1 MKIGADKIIVPC
13 LGVVVVVVVVV
24 VVLATYLGGVEVLID
39 AG

>member
-13 LGVVVVVVVVV
+13 LGVVVVVVV

>member
-1 MKIGADKIIVPC
+1 MKIGADKMIVPC
-13 LGVVVVVVVVV
+13 LGVVV

>member
-1 MKIGADKIIVPC
+1 MKIGADKMIVPC

>member
-13 LGVVVVVVVVV
+13 VGVVVVVV